1 MSKRKE
7 TEAKRELIDTARR
20 MSEGGLSIGRSGN
33 LSRRWD
39 DGMLITPTGVDYAAL
54 TPGDVSFVDGSGE
67 HRGGLKPSSEWRF
80 HASVYRTRP
89 DAHAVVHC
97 HSRYATALACAKR
110 KIPAF
115 HYMVAVAGG
124 DDIPLAPY
132 ATFGT
137 EELAQHVSGALQ
149 HRKACLLAHHGQ
161 IATGRDLAS
170 ALDLAFEV
178 ERLAAQYV
186 AVLQMGEPQ
195 LIPADEMARVI
206 ERFSTYGQQT
216 P

>member
-1 MSKRKE
+1 MGQRKE
-7 TEAKRELIDTARR
+7 TEAKRELIAAARR

-39 DGMLITPTGVDYAAL
+39 DGMLVTPTGVDYAAL
-54 TPGDVSFVDGSGE
+54 TPEGISFVDASGA
-67 HRGGLKPSSEWRF
+67 HQRGLKPSSEWRF
-80 HASVYRTRP
+80 HASAYRTRP

-97 HSRYATALACAKR
+97 HSRYATALACANR

-137 EELAQHVSGALQ
+137 EQLAEHVSGALKD
-149 HRKACLLAHHGQ
+149 RKACLLAHHGQ

-178 ERLAAQYV
+178 ESLAAQYF

-195 LIPADEMARVI
+195 LIPSDEMARVI